1 MALQS
6 TKESVQQACS
16 WGEQL
21 ATQMAKAPF
30 VCGTSALG
38 NLYRELEP
46 REKLDICAA
55 WFEQLPKPIVIDTAG
70 RYGAGL
76 ALDEIGRCLREL
88 RIDPNDVII
97 SNKLGWKRIPLV
109 GDEPTFEPGLWKG
122 LKHDAE
128 QAISYKGVLQCWQEG
143 CRALG
148 EDYRPQL
155 VSIHDPDEYLDA
167 SASPADRERRF
178 DAILEAYRALDDLKK
193 SGEVALIGVGA
204 KDWSVIRNI
213 DASFSLDWIMF
224 ATLLTLYRHP
234 KELVEDV
241 GAIGRNGVTI
251 INAGVFHSGFLVGGP
266 YFDYQ
271 PAETNTTEPVDLFA
285 WRQQLY
291 QLCEKH
297 DVRPAQACV
306 QFATSAAGISTVA
319 LNCDNAQRVA
329 ENLTAVEKP
338 IPSEFWRELRV
349 EGIIAADY
357 PFLK

>member
-1 MALQS
+1 MVPQS
-6 TKESVQQACS
+6 TEDSVQQACAQ
-16 WGEQL
+16 GEQP
-21 ATQMAKAPF
+21 ATQIAAAPF

-38 NLYRELEP
+38 NLYRELDP

-55 WFEQLPKPIVIDTAG
+55 WFEQLPKPVVIDSAG

-76 ALDEIGRCLREL
+76 ALEELGRCLREL
-88 RIDPNDVII
+88 QIDPKDVII

-128 QAISYKGVLQCWQEG
+128 QAISYEGIIHCWREG

-148 EDYRPQL
+148 DDYRPQL

-167 SASPADRERRF
+167 SLSPADRERRF
-178 DAILEAYRALDDLKK
+178 ESILDAYRALDDLKK

-204 KDWSVIRNI
+204 KDWGVIRNI
-213 DASFSLDWIMF
+213 DTSFSLDWIMF
-224 ATLLTLYRHP
+224 ATLLTIYRHP
-234 KELVEDV
+234 RGLVEDI
-241 GAIGRNGVTI
+241 GAMGRSGVTI
-251 INAGVFHSGFLVGGP
+251 INAGVFHSGFLVGGL

-271 PAETNTTEPVDLFA
+271 PAEDNTAEPIDLFA
-285 WRQQLY
+285 WRRRFF

-297 DVRPAQACV
+297 DVTSAQACV
-306 QFATSAAGISTVA
+306 QFAMSVPGISTVA
-319 LNCDNAQRVA
+319 LNCDNAKRVA

-338 IPSEFWRELRV
+338 IPTEFWRELRD

-357 PFLK
+357 PFLM